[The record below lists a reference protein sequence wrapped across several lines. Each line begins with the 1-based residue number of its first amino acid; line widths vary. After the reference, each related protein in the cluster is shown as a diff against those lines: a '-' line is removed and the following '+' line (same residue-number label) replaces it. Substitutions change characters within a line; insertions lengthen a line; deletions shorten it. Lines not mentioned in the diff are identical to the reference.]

1 MSITKVSI
9 SRNDDVYLSGGKGE
23 EAHGVLEVTGRAT
36 KSFEAN
42 VKYAIK
48 GEPNYKKSGTFI
60 RSNGSVHQFKVD

>member
-48 GEPNYKKSGTFI
+48 GEPNYK
-60 RSNGSVHQFKVD
+60 